1 MRFRKAAG
9 IDHQHRR
16 SQLLATP
23 LIHCSSQ
30 QLPSH
35 PSTAALGCMGSGG
48 AGGSL
53 TSVLTYP
60 PLFLADQRKI
70 LDPSFRAAVGSLYIQ
85 IYNVHMIVKTKW
97 RPPGARRWRRLY
109 RLSPPSP
116 RSISGPRRHR
126 VWPSCPIPTGRLPPP
141 PPHPSRY
148 NGGMLV
154 LIGADAAD
162 VCVCSR
168 ARVSYASACVVEY
181 ETCVRHLHTC
191 NFVAL
196 ISGCVC
202 VCVCVCVYLCVCV

>member
-116 RSISGPRRHR
+116 RSISGPRRDLHSAP
-126 VWPSCPIPTGRLPPP
+126 VHCFTHAVSTGACSC
-141 PPHPSRY
+141 S
-148 NGGMLV
+148 
-154 LIGADAAD
+154 IGADSVYGAAEVS
-162 VCVCSR
+162 VCVCC
-168 ARVSYASACVVEY
+168 VSAPTACMEQQM
-181 ETCVRHLHTC
+181 CP
-191 NFVAL
+191 
-196 ISGCVC
+196 CVC
-202 VCVCVCVYLCVCV
+202 ARSVMQITCL